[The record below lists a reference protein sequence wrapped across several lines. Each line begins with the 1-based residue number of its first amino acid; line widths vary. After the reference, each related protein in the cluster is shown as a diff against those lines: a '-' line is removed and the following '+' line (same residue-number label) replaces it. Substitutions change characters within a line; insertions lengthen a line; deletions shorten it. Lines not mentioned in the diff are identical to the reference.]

1 MKIIYN
7 NQMKKHLLERKWYLM
22 KYYLKD
28 VNHNFIR
35 NKIYVPQNFMI
46 PYEKRYETI
55 DFKPKYETFNPKKSK
70 STLEGIKINKTIPFK
85 ERYECRD
92 F

>member
-1 MKIIYN
+1 MNIIYN

-28 VNHNFIR
+28 VNQNFIR

-46 PYEKRYETI
+46 PYEERYECI
-55 DFKPKYETFNPKKSK
+55 DFKPNSVTYFPKKSK
-70 STLEGIKINKTIPFK
+70 SSLEGIYINKTIPFK

>member
-1 MKIIYN
+1 
-7 NQMKKHLLERKWYLM
+7 M

-55 DFKPKYETFNPKKSK
+55 DFKPKYETYFPKKSK

>member
-1 MKIIYN
+1 
-7 NQMKKHLLERKWYLM
+7 M

-55 DFKPKYETFNPKKSK
+55 DFKPKYETYFPKKSI
-70 STLEGIKINKTIPFK
+70 SSLDGIKINKTIPFK